1 MRSKFRSSLAVAL
14 ATAVTLTSF
23 SLAPAQAAPQNTPK
37 VTNASGVDLS
47 ARRRH
52 YRGNNAAALAL
63 FGLIA
68 GGIAVAAASNR
79 YDDGYYYG
87 GGPGY
92 RGGYR
97 GGYHGGYHGGSGRG
111 FHGDGLHH
119 HR

>member
-52 YRGNNAAALAL
+52 YRGNNAAALAM
-63 FGLIA
+63 FGAKGQI
-68 GGIAVAAASNR
+68 
-79 YDDGYYYG
+79 
-87 GGPGY
+87 
-92 RGGYR
+92 
-97 GGYHGGYHGGSGRG
+97 
-111 FHGDGLHH
+111 GLQIVV
-119 HR
+119 RRVQPIR